1 MLIRSLTF
9 ATLLAIA
16 GPLFAADGD
25 SPLAADKGKSR
36 PLIVIAP
43 STVDPAWVSLKKA
56 LEEPAGKQGFSERN
70 LVLYTVLNTMG
81 QRDGKDL
88 DPQSTMAL
96 IRSLRLGAGAQTKII
111 LVGKDGE
118 KKLEHSGAIELKDIF
133 DTVDKLPPAEKEAA
147 APAPTPA
154 PEAAPA
160 QEGKG
165 AKAGKT
171 GKPMTAPKPLE
182 D

>member
-43 STVDPAWVSLKKA
+43 STVDPAWVGLKKA

-96 IRSLRLGAGAQTKII
+96 IRSLKLGAGAQTKII

-165 AKAGKT
+165 GKAGKT
-171 GKPMTAPKPLE
+171 GKPVTAPKPLE

>member
-43 STVDPAWVSLKKA
+43 SSVDPAWVSLKKA

-96 IRSLRLGAGAQTKII
+96 IRSLKLGAGAQTKII

-171 GKPMTAPKPLE
+171 GKPVTAPKPLE